1 MQAIR
6 RKQLERMI
14 EHHEPFA
21 LIDVLGREE
30 YREFHLPGAINVPNT
45 EHFAEEIERA
55 VPDKHLPV
63 VVYCQ
68 DVRSDASP
76 KAARKLEALGYD
88 HVYHYEA
95 GKSDWKQAGLPI
107 EG

>member
-6 RKQLERMI
+6 RRKLESMI
-14 EHHEPFA
+14 EQHEPFA
-21 LIDVLGREE
+21 LVDVLDAESFH
-30 YREFHLPGAINVPNT
+30 EFHIPGAINVPHGR
-45 EHFAEEIERA
+45 HFEEEIQRA

-68 DVRSDASP
+68 DVSCDASP

-88 HVYHYEA
+88 RVYHYEA
-95 GKSDWKQAGLPI
+95 GKRDWQQAGLPI
-107 EG
+107 ES